1 LHASDNTDCSCTLA
15 LARCCYTQVERL
27 KNTHKGTVTVRN
39 RGDALATPVRTT
51 GSVTAAESSDFDDF
65 DLDVGYD
72 HE

>member
-1 LHASDNTDCSCTLA
+1 
-15 LARCCYTQVERL
+15 L